1 MDVTGRPQPLSD
13 SQLDREIAAAV
24 GIEPSAEFLARVR
37 TRIAADPALVVESGF
52 SRIRRLSFEPLAG
65 VAIVGI
71 VLAVVVP
78 RFIREETARP
88 QVMRSPVVDVR
99 VPAVEA
105 RTAPQASKASTPRAP
120 EAAVERTEPH
130 TLPLQ
135 LSPVQFAEEDRIALA
150 WFATAV
156 ADGTVAQEKVV
167 QALGEE
173 EMAPLAIT
181 SLVIDPLPP
190 LARVERQGEGQ
201 W

>member
-1 MDVTGRPQPLSD
+1 MKQRQSLND
-13 SQLDREIAAAV
+13 SQLDREIASAV
-24 GIEPSAEFLARVR
+24 GIEPSPEFLARVR
-37 TRIAADPALVVESGF
+37 TRIAADPSLVVESGF

-78 RFIREETARP
+78 EFMREDTARP
-88 QVMRSPVVDVR
+88 PVMRAPVVNVR

-105 RTAPQASKASTPRAP
+105 RTAPQASTASAPRAP
-120 EAAVERTEPH
+120 KAAVERTEPH

-135 LSPVQFAEEDRIALA
+135 LSPVQFAEEDRIAFT
-150 WFATAV
+150 WFAAAV

-173 EMAPLAIT
+173 DMTPLAIT